1 VFALN
6 VGMSFNAHC
15 HTTYDMCVTEDGFE
29 LLRTVMRF
37 EQFREQ
43 FISGARTKELGL
55 GQTAQV

>member
-1 VFALN
+1 MN